1 MNFLFGINPTPFRIN
16 PTPLPNKRTVGRKH
30 VKTNATNIAKKG
42 PHLRTTMKCSPAGLG
57 KRIRKSCYTP
67 AILELIRK
75 SYNRDHAPAEQ
86 IHTTDPTEIWKQLN
100 AKLVHCSKEDCWL
113 NQIKDPVMRKK
124 IDRYIFAPDQP
135 YEWKSNPTEWLSN
148 YDIMNV
154 LEQYEISHPE
164 FEFIGPTPID
174 FDTRVGNKPNRYEM
188 SGASYSSGTRKCVW
202 NELCQFSLK
211 QLIGRK
217 KRKIGIVFNLDKHD
231 QSGSHWVSMFID
243 IPRRFMFY
251 FDSAGGDM
259 PPEIRVLMDRIH
271 GQAKELFRG
280 GFREYANG
288 KHTHQQGNTECG
300 MYSLFFI
307 ITMLTGRPSQNG
319 RRMSLERILRLFLKE
334 RIPDKMMVEYR
345 GEYFNSGNL
354 RFPEPLP

>member
-1 MNFLFGINPTPFRIN
+1 MDFLFGSTQPKPKPPRTKAH
-16 PTPLPNKRTVGRKH
+16 KR
-30 VKTNATNIAKKG
+30 
-42 PHLRTTMKCSPAGLG
+42 PHLQRTMKCSPAGLG
-57 KRIRKSCYTP
+57 KRIAKSCYTP

-75 SYNRDHAPAEQ
+75 SYNRDHPSAEQ

-113 NQIKDPVMRKK
+113 NQIKDTTLRKK

-135 YEWKSNPTEWLSN
+135 YEWKANPNEWLSN
-148 YDIMNV
+148 YDILNV
-154 LEQYEISHPE
+154 LEQYEIRYTE

-174 FDTRVGNKPNRYEM
+174 FDTRIGSNGRNQYEM
-188 SGASYSSGTRKCVW
+188 TGASESTGTRKCVW
-202 NELCQFSLK
+202 NDLCQFSLK
-211 QLIGRK
+211 QLMTRR

-231 QSGSHWVSMFID
+231 ESGSHWVSLFID

-288 KHTHQQGNTECG
+288 KHAHQRGNTECG

-307 ITMLTGRPSQNG
+307 ITMLTGRPSQKG
-319 RRMSLERILRLFLKE
+319 RRMSVERILRLFLKE
-334 RIPDKMMVEYR
+334 RITDKQMTDYR
-345 GEYFNSGNL
+345 GEYFN
-354 RFPEPLP
+354 